1 MIMINAVKG
10 LAAVLL
16 LAAMLAVCLAVDHYR
31 AGAQPGRDLLG
42 CRIEAVQRLA

>member
-16 LAAMLAVCLAVDHYR
+16 LAAMLAVCLVLTIT
-31 AGAQPGRDLLG
+31 GRV
-42 CRIEAVQRLA
+42 RSRVATS